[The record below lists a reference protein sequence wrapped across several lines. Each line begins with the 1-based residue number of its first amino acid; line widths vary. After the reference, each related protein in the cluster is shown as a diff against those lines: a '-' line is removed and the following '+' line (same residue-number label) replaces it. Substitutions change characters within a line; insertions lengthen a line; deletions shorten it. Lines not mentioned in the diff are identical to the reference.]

1 MAGISKSLEQKLIAD
16 GGIDSDTLELAMEQ
30 CANTGGKLIEHLVSE
45 NFVEAP
51 KLATII
57 SAEIGEESGALD
69 DMLEK
74 VADHYEDSVDNLVD
88 QLTALLEPLI
98 MCVLA
103 VLVGGLLIAMYLP
116 IFQLGNVM

>member
-1 MAGISKSLEQKLIAD
+1 LAGISKSLEQKLVAD

-30 CANTGGKLIEHLVSE
+30 CANTGSKLIEH
-45 NFVEAP
+45 
-51 KLATII
+51 
-57 SAEIGEESGALD
+57 
-69 DMLEK
+69 
-74 VADHYEDSVDNLVD
+74 LVD
-88 QLTALLEPLI
+88 QLTALLEPFI